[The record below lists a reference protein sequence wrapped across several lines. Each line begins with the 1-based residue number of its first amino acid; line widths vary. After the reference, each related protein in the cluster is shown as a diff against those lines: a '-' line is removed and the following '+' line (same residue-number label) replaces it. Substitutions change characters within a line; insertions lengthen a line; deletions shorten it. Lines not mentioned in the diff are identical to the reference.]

1 MLDDGGPSGG
11 SSQDPD
17 PLWKRLQSLWAA
29 KNVEKLEEEIQ
40 VGLAALEDPL
50 EWLLDR
56 LEDSREWKGKGHS
69 LATHVVRGLQTWLKK
84 HPGGQQSG
92 LKLKKLQARV
102 FPILAQCH
110 GNLLGPLIVIY
121 QLHAADR
128 HYLLGQISHLFHKNK
143 YKEAAVL
150 SIKLNLQ
157 PDLTLEEMCVPLL
170 LQDKTDLVEAYV
182 EGYPDLQEQL
192 LRMLDSWFAPGV
204 QIKNVIRSYPGLSN
218 IKTEKLNHRTL
229 TKMAFRFLD
238 KYHLDPALCPNV
250 INQRHLGTL
259 KYLVR
264 KRFVEKTMTQE
275 IWMDHVQGQ
284 QQRHRPK
291 DRLQDTATARK
302 VAFLKADPH
311 PPILPAFVQPSSVNP
326 AFPLEML
333 RALHASR
340 DFLRCWERLIVTEGA
355 SLCLLQSAKSLAL
368 LSDWSP
374 RGKHGR
380 RFQRVSPNS
389 TVRENRWLQEK
400 LIQLLVRC
408 GGLEVAAWWALHYGL
423 PRGSLPDGVME
434 EMEKLKLQER
444 KDCPEEVANMAEG
457 RKKDG
462 YYRLPIPRD
471 QVLLLSTWEEV
482 QKAKESVLQPGRIV
496 GIDMEWRSSFGFVGE
511 KPRVSLVQLAIQ
523 GRVFLLDMLQL
534 LRQDH
539 QGEEEERLAC
549 FFQALFADPA
559 ITKLGYGMLG
569 DLCSLRGTRVAFQEV
584 GKQMCAF
591 LDLLAVQRQ
600 FPKGFKEAKKGF
612 QEVDS
617 FPAEGGKQV
626 RGLSLLVRDLLGK
639 PLDKT
644 EQLSNWDRRPLRE
657 DQILYAAS
665 DAYCLLEIY
674 ATLLKDPAA
683 FGLSPDLMTPLVG
696 KTCPGAK
703 AKKSARQEK
712 VRSPHTEISEPAP
725 EGPPAASSSVPIQ
738 DFRVVCDNMLQG
750 LGRYLRCLGADVQ
763 ILENE
768 DEHRKAAEIA
778 RQEGRVILTSGL
790 PYQTLHWQVGEGH
803 CFQVDCSE
811 KAKDQALQVLKH
823 FGVQVNLAD
832 VFSRCQ
838 ACNCNQYLKIPK
850 EEMVQMMKE
859 SVPLK
864 AEDAPSGEPSP
875 SGSHRSAEGATLAG
889 RPSLAKESALLL
901 LPSGNPLRIEAV
913 PPGVLLKEDL
923 DYFYGCSRCG
933 KVFWEGSHFGRLVS
947 QFQEVLDLSEGSRS
961 LYNPA

>member
-40 VGLAALEDPL
+40 VGLDALEDPL

-84 HPGGQQSG
+84 HPGVQQSG

-192 LRMLDSWFAPGV
+192 LQMLDSWFAPGV

-275 IWMDHVQGQ
+275 IWMDHVQ
-284 QQRHRPK
+284 
-291 DRLQDTATARK
+291 
-302 VAFLKADPH
+302 
-311 PPILPAFVQPSSVNP
+311 
-326 AFPLEML
+326 
-333 RALHASR
+333 
-340 DFLRCWERLIVTEGA
+340 
-355 SLCLLQSAKSLAL
+355 
-368 LSDWSP
+368 
-374 RGKHGR
+374 
-380 RFQRVSPNS
+380 S

-444 KDCPEEVANMAEG
+444 KGCPEEVVNMAEG

-471 QVLLLSTWEEV
+471 HVLLLSTWEEV

-534 LRQDH
+534 LGQDH

-569 DLCSLRGTRVAFQEV
+569 DLCSLRGTSVAFQEV

-600 FPKGFKEAKKGF
+600 FPKCFKEAKKGF
-612 QEVDS
+612 QEVDR

-683 FGLSPDLMTPLVG
+683 FGLSPDLMTPLAG

-703 AKKSARQEK
+703 AKKSTRQEK

-790 PYQTLHWQVGEGH
+790 PYQTLHSQVGEGR

-864 AEDAPSGEPSP
+864 VEDAPSGEPP
-875 SGSHRSAEGATLAG
+875 ASGSHRSAEGATPAG
-889 RPSLAKESALLL
+889 LPSLAKESTLLL

-961 LYNPA
+961 LYDPA